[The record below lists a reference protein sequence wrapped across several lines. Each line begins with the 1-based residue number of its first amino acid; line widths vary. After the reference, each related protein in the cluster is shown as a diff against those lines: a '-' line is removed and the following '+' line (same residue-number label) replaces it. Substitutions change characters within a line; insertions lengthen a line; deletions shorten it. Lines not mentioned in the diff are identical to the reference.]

1 MTDYKRGVKTA
12 ETSVTPPRTDHGVRT
27 VLHTLKDEK
36 GSVFGLFDVEL
47 KDEAG
52 REKILHIGAS
62 HLEHLAEELSGDVNP
77 PRRFEQ
83 MLAELNTDLLKA
95 ADEAGLKADRFHGTV
110 GIQTKDQIFI
120 SGIGKVSAL
129 FLHKTADRRYS
140 VYELDAQFHEG
151 RVPEEK
157 RFFLTILDGE
167 IHPGDVFYAA
177 TPLSPHALGANE
189 LHDILVTLPPQGALS
204 RIRQFVPPS
213 LAYAAIGFSFAENKD
228 AGGPPRKANPIGS
241 LEALQTSKE
250 QTATVL
256 GESNAELSNLV
267 KNLALAARKKLSSP
281 GTKGVLAFFKRGLSV
296 AVQSAAKIWE
306 EIAKLASNIFLSAKK
321 SQGTGDRTSSFTP
334 KRKLMLVSLLAVLVI
349 GASLLFLTRG
359 NKEKEKEEALFTSTV
374 EQVEQRMLA
383 AEASLIYRNTEEA
396 HTSLLE
402 AGTILETLPRDTSE
416 HTSKAQELS
425 TKLAQLQD
433 KIRGIT
439 TVAPQELA
447 ALSNGSPFTS
457 AVSISGRTYTFA
469 NNLDV
474 YRLDGLSTSFVKE
487 DGSKGTLE
495 AIKSAAPE
503 GANALVLDT
512 GKNLGRADF
521 TGKTLNPL
529 GSGTNG
535 MLSVEDIVTYSGN
548 LYALSAKSG
557 QIVKMRPQGN
567 AYEAG
572 TPWIITSS
580 SDLSGARALAIDGD
594 IYVLTGNNIIKFR
607 SGKETDWPHATIDP
621 ALVNPADIWTDL
633 ASKYL
638 YVLDPGGSRIVVFNK
653 ESGNIEAQYTTEELK
668 NAVSFIVEE
677 NANRIIFIT
686 GNKALAFTADH
697 LVK

>member
-27 VLHTLKDEK
+27 VLHALKDEK
-36 GSVFGLFDVEL
+36 GSVFGLFDIEL
-47 KDEAG
+47 KDEAA

-62 HLEHLAEELSGDVNP
+62 HLEHLAEELEGDVNP
-77 PRRFEQ
+77 PRRFEH

-95 ADEAGLKADRFHGTV
+95 SEEAGLRADRFHGAV
-110 GIQTKDQIFI
+110 GILTPEQIFI

-157 RFFLTILDGE
+157 RLFLTILDGE

-177 TPLSPHALGANE
+177 TPLSTHALGANE

-213 LAYAAIGFSFAENKD
+213 QAYAALGFSFAENKD

-250 QTATVL
+250 QTANVL
-256 GESNAELSNLV
+256 GESNAELSNLIR
-267 KNLALAARKKLSSP
+267 NIALAAKRKLSSP
-281 GTKGVLAFFKRGLSV
+281 GTKGILALLKRGLSLV
-296 AVQSAAKIWE
+296 IQSAAKGFQAL
-306 EIAKLASNIFLSAKK
+306 AKLSSNIFLAAQKPRDGERS
-321 SQGTGDRTSSFTP
+321 TVLTP
-334 KRKLMLVSLLAVLVI
+334 KRKLALVGLLAVVVI

-359 NKEKEKEEALFTSTV
+359 NKEKEKEEALFASTV
-374 EQVEQRMLA
+374 EQIEQRMLA

-396 HTSLLE
+396 HASLLE
-402 AGTILETLPRDTSE
+402 AGTILETLPRDTGE
-416 HTSKAQELS
+416 HASAVQDLQG
-425 TKLAQLQD
+425 KLAKLQD

-439 TVAPQELA
+439 SVNTQELA
-447 ALSNGSPFTS
+447 SLADGSPLTAATS
-457 AVSISGRTYTFA
+457 VGGRTYAFA

-474 YRLDGLSTSFVKE
+474 YRLDGLSTSFVRE
-487 DGSKGTLE
+487 EETKGTLE
-495 AIKSAAPE
+495 AIVSAAPE
-503 GANALVLDT
+503 GTNALVLDS
-512 GKNLGRADF
+512 GRGLGRADF
-521 TGKTLNPL
+521 TAKTLNPL
-529 GSGTNG
+529 SSGTNS
-535 MLSVEDIVTYSGN
+535 MLSAEDIATYGGN
-548 LYALSAKSG
+548 LFTLSAKSG

-572 TPWIITSS
+572 TAWITASS
-580 SDLSGARALAIDGD
+580 SDLSGARALGIDGD
-594 IYVLTGNNIIKFR
+594 IYVLTASNVLKFR
-607 SGKETDWPHATIDP
+607 SGKEMDWPHATIDP
-621 ALVNPADIWTDL
+621 ALVNPTDIWTDL
-633 ASKYL
+633 GSKYL
-638 YVLDPGGSRIVVFNK
+638 YILDPGASRIVVFNK
-653 ESGNIEAQYTTEELK
+653 DSGDIEAQYTTDEMK
-668 NAVSFIVEE
+668 NAVGFIVEE
-677 NANRIIFIT
+677 SANRIIFIT